1 MFAVESGIDQRKRAR
16 EEEELAN
23 GNGSTSF
30 GEHRNVSLLHLILS
44 DLLLELEY

>member
-16 EEEELAN
+16 EEEELA
-23 GNGSTSF
+23 NGSTSF